1 MQLCIYAYMYVP
13 FVVVDISRM
22 QVSMLYFFSY
32 ICPGNVFD
40 VGNIYLCFR
49 FVRWIDEWMDEMEW
63 IECNVMNV
71 WIQYTLLYVFACSII
86 WAGCRTHLIVGPCVL
101 YFPKCQLVMYIYI
114 FMEAVLWLYVW
125 EHLEQIREG
134 WWCLGVC
141 AKCVIVCSARLRWRR
156 EK

>member
-1 MQLCIYAYMYVP
+1 MQLCINMCMYVR

-40 VGNIYLCFR
+40 VGNTYLRFR

-71 WIQYTLLYVFACSII
+71 WIQYTLLYVFACNMGSIVE
-86 WAGCRTHLIVGPCVL
+86 RTWSSARVFLIFASVGQWC
-101 YFPKCQLVMYIYI
+101 IYI

-134 WWCLGVC
+134 WCLGVC
-141 AKCVIVCSARLRWRR
+141 RKWRIMMLAYYY
-156 EK
+156 